1 VNCGFPRG
9 GFPPAPARPGAGGF
23 AGPGLAGA
31 AAFGPG
37 GGHRTR
43 GALRPA
49 RHGSLAAIGDVSL
62 PALCRLRGVPS
73 RRIGGA
79 EEPW

>member
-1 VNCGFPRG
+1 MNCGFPRG

-37 GGHRTR
+37 GRHRTR
-43 GALRPA
+43 GALPA
-49 RHGSLAAIGDVSL
+49 TGDVSL
-62 PALCRLRGVPS
+62 PALCRLRGTPS